1 MFLGHTK
8 ALVKRANIL
17 PTFCHL
23 VGNDMLFLVECQD
36 NVACN
41 DWKKKQTNKQTDNQA
56 SKQTKKQTNKET
68 NKQTSEIPYLPTLFP
83 GEKSM
88 TSQHLLEKV
97 LWLLALGNI

>member
-8 ALVKRANIL
+8 AVVKRANIL

-23 VGNDMLFLVECQD
+23 VGNDMLFLVECQN

-41 DWKKKQTNKQTDNQA
+41 DWKKTNKQTNRQ
-56 SKQTKKQTNKET
+56 SSKQTNKET

>member
-23 VGNDMLFLVECQD
+23 LRADMLFLAKCQN

-41 DWKKKQTNKQTDNQA
+41 DWKKNKQIN
-56 SKQTKKQTNKET
+56 KQR
-68 NKQTSEIPYLPTLFP
+68 NKQTSEIPYLPTLFSRK
-83 GEKSM
+83 KSM